1 MQSSFGPECL
11 ANCYK
16 MEIRTPPERLA
27 NRGTIKLSFLPKCLA
42 SCGYMNQVILTPRN
56 CSVTGEKAKQLKG
69 SMVDKEG
76 VRIPTSLEC
85 H

>member
-1 MQSSFGPECL
+1 
-11 ANCYK
+11 

-27 NRGTIKLSFLPKCLA
+27 SRGTIKVSSLSKCLA
-42 SCGYMNQVILTPRN
+42 SFGYMNEVILTPRH

-76 VRIPTSLEC
+76 VRLGLPPFVCSIPNTPNQILLTF
-85 H
+85 